1 MDISYRT
8 TLELDKIIARATEL
22 CACRETKE
30 MMQAIQPCQTPE
42 DERWALAQTDA
53 VNSLLIKNG
62 SPRFGAVSDARRI
75 AAHAVKGGI
84 LSMGELLEI
93 AATLRNFDGLSKWYG
108 VSDHDMLP
116 VDDLFFALS
125 PQPVLERQITESIL
139 SPEEMAEDLA
149 DSRRVMDWQ
158 EWYQRVLLEL

>member
-42 DERWALAQTDA
+42 DERWALAQTDV

-84 LSMGELLEI
+84 LSMERKTI
-93 AATLRNFDGLSKWYG
+93 YSDS
-108 VSDHDMLP
+108 VSSIMILII
-116 VDDLFFALS
+116 S
-125 PQPVLERQITESIL
+125 YITQIIT
-139 SPEEMAEDLA
+139 
-149 DSRRVMDWQ
+149 
-158 EWYQRVLLEL
+158 